1 MNASSSGNSPC
12 GSWGCSTGMCAGWGW
27 GGQGASVEAE
37 VGEGR
42 SLHEIQAQL
51 CLKGVTLRPRCQ
63 TSCSLSFPICDLRL
77 KITSSSCYEDRLKQ
91 CMEMQALN
99 DERPNTRPF
108 SQERTLMSPSK
119 CQGAEGSCW
128 GENGFQEAPA

>member
-12 GSWGCSTGMCAGWGW
+12 GSWGCSTGMCAGWGG